1 MENNNL
7 PEGARQFAE
16 NLARAAGELM
26 RGHYRLEYTVE
37 QKNDLTPVTEA
48 DYLVN
53 ELVVKRVK
61 EAYPDHGVLG
71 EEASY
76 NLGADWLWVCDPIDG
91 TAAYMTRVPTSAFSL
106 ALVHDGD
113 VKMAIVYMPFTNELF
128 FAEKGAG
135 AWLGQRRLRVSTRGI
150 DKPAIIGGSGSTTSP
165 YLFID
170 SAPGIAMLKQKGWYT
185 INFPGI
191 ASTGALIADGSIDGV
206 FYIASYAHDIAA
218 IYLIVTESGGKVT
231 DLNGQHQRYDGTIK
245 GAIVSNGV
253 IHDELVHMAAALR
266 SER

>member
-1 MENNNL
+1 MDNNNL
-7 PEGARQFAE
+7 PSGARAFAE
-16 NLARAAGELM
+16 SLAHAVGEVM
-26 RGHYRLEYTVE
+26 RGHYRVEYTVE
-37 QKNDLTPVTEA
+37 QKSDLTPVTEA
-48 DYLVN
+48 DHMVN
-53 ELVVKRVK
+53 ELVIARVQQ
-61 EAYPDHGVLG
+61 AYPEHGVLG

-113 VKMAIVYMPFTNELF
+113 VKMAVVYMPFTDELF

-135 AWLGQRRLRVSTRGI
+135 AWLGQRSLRVSRRGT

-191 ASTGALIADGSIDGV
+191 ATTGALIADGSIDGV

-218 IYLIVTESGGKVT
+218 IYLLVTEAGGKVT
-231 DLNGQHQRYDGTIK
+231 DLNGNPQRYDGAIQ

-253 IHDELVHMAAALR
+253 IHDDLVRMAAILR
-266 SER
+266 MGR